1 MDETQI
7 ELLDLIN
14 DKHLINEYFNLKV
27 KRELNIDIDLSS
39 EYITAHNIVSKKLI
53 LVQTFSNTIMDNP
66 QLYLLL
72 RSLIHNINSYYLT
85 KNEIISALKNQ

>member
-1 MDETQI
+1 MDETKI

-14 DKHLINEYFNLKV
+14 DKHLIDEYFNFKI

-85 KNEIISALKNQ
+85 KNEIISTLKNQ

>member
-14 DKHLINEYFNLKV
+14 DKHLIDEYFNLKV

>member
-14 DKHLINEYFNLKV
+14 DKHLIDEYFNLKI

>member
-1 MDETQI
+1 MDETKI

-14 DKHLINEYFNLKV
+14 DKHLIDEYFNFKI

-53 LVQTFSNTIMDNP
+53 LVQTFSNTIIDNP

-85 KNEIISALKNQ
+85 KNEIISTLKNQ

>member
-1 MDETQI
+1 MDETKI

-14 DKHLINEYFNLKV
+14 DKYLIDEYFNFKI

-85 KNEIISALKNQ
+85 KNEIISTLKNQ

>member
-14 DKHLINEYFNLKV
+14 DKHLIDEYFNLKV
-27 KRELNIDIDLSS
+27 KRELNIDIDFSS